1 MDLFDE
7 DLLSLWRAFETWNVR
22 YILVGGFATN
32 LHGYLRSTGDVDI
45 WIDKQLAN
53 RKLLRKAFAETGFGD
68 MQELETMQLIAGW
81 STISFGA
88 GFTLDFMEDLKGM
101 EEEGFDKCFEMA
113 EKLTIEDIQIRFLHY
128 NHLIKSKQAS
138 NRLKDQLDIEELE
151 KVKAKKDK

>member
-7 DLLSLWRAFETWNVR
+7 DLLSLWRAFEKWNVR

-68 MQELETMQLIAGW
+68 MEELETMQLVAGW

-101 EEEGFDKCFEMA
+101 EEEGFAECFEMA
-113 EKLTIEDIQIRFLHY
+113 EQLTIEGIQIRFLHY

-138 NRLKDQLDIEELE
+138 NRLKDQLDIEELKKIKEGKE
-151 KVKAKKDK
+151 K